1 MSSSSTSEP
10 PIRKICCIGA
20 GYVGGPTCS
29 VLALKCP
36 NVQVTVVDMN
46 EVRINQWNSA
56 KLPIYEPGLEEIVLE
71 CRGRNLFFSTNVVSS
86 IKEADLI
93 FISVNTPTKTFGLG
107 KGRAADLKYVE
118 SCARLIAEV
127 SDRSKIVVEKS
138 TVPVRAAASIINIL
152 KANTKPGVS
161 YQVLSNPE
169 FLAEGT
175 AVSDLTNPDR
185 VLIGGESSDEG
196 KKAISALSWIY
207 LHWVP
212 SEKIVTMNTW
222 SSELSKLAA
231 NAFLAQRISS
241 INAISA
247 VCEAT
252 GADVSEVAKAIGLD
266 SRLGPKFLQ
275 ASVGFG
281 GSCFQKDI
289 LNLVYISE
297 SLNLQDVAAYWQQ
310 VIDMNE
316 YQKSRFG
323 QRIVQAMFNTI
334 TDKHITMLGFAF
346 KKNTGDTRESPAI
359 YVAKH
364 LLEEGAHLHIY
375 DPKVE
380 DAQILMDL
388 SSTVEKGVTNTKVSI
403 HDDPYVAAKGTHALV
418 VCTEW
423 DEFIVISILVNI
435 FIVVVPELVVYDFYF
450 IFQTYDYQRMY
461 ESMLKPAF
469 VFDGRK
475 ILDHSA
481 LTKIGFHVETIG
493 KRQGQSFQGQN
504 WAGANGI

>member
-1 MSSSSTSEP
+1 MAANVPET

-36 NVQVTVVDMN
+36 DIQVTVVDRS
-46 EVRINQWNSA
+46 ELRINQWNSS
-56 KLPIYEPGLEEIVLE
+56 KLPIYEPGLDEIVQK
-71 CRGRNLFFSTNVVSS
+71 CRGRNLFFSTDMVPAL
-86 IKEADLI
+86 KEADLI

-107 KGRAADLKYVE
+107 KGRAADLKFVE
-118 SCARLIAEV
+118 SCARLIADVCE
-127 SDRSKIVVEKS
+127 RSKIVVEKS
-138 TVPVRAAASIINIL
+138 TVPVRAAASIVNIL

-175 AVSDLTNPDR
+175 AVNDLTNPDR
-185 VLIGGESSDEG
+185 VLIGGEISEDG
-196 KKAISALSWIY
+196 KRAIAALSWVY
-207 LHWVP
+207 QHWVP
-212 SEKIVTMNTW
+212 AEKIIHMNTW

-297 SLNLQDVAAYWQQ
+297 SLNLTSVAAYWQQ

-316 YQKSRFG
+316 YQKMRFG

-334 TDKHITMLGFAF
+334 TDKHITVLGFAF

-364 LLEEGAHLHIY
+364 LLEEGACLHIY

-380 DAQILMDL
+380 RAQILLDL
-388 SSTVEKGVTNTKVSI
+388 DQPDEKENSCVRI
-403 HDDPYVAAKGTHALV
+403 FDDPYEAAKGTHALV
-418 VCTEW
+418 ICTEW
-423 DEFIVISILVNI
+423 DQFI
-435 FIVVVPELVVYDFYF
+435 
-450 IFQTYDYQRMY
+450 TYDYQRMY
-461 ESMLKPAF
+461 DSMLKPAF
-469 VFDGRK
+469 AFDGRK
-475 ILDHSA
+475 ILDHAA

-493 KRQGQSFQGQN
+493 KRPGQRFQEQN
-504 WAGANGI
+504 WAGANGM

>member
-1 MSSSSTSEP
+1 MAANTVET

-36 NVQVTVVDMN
+36 SIQVTVVDRS
-46 EVRINQWNSA
+46 ELRINQWNSS
-56 KLPIYEPGLEEIVLE
+56 KLPIYEPGLEEIVQK
-71 CRGRNLFFSTNVVSS
+71 CRGKNLFFSTDMVPAL
-86 IKEADLI
+86 KEADLI

-107 KGRAADLKYVE
+107 KGRAADLKFVE

-127 SDRSKIVVEKS
+127 CERSKIVVEKS
-138 TVPVRAAASIINIL
+138 TVPVRAAASIVNIL

-175 AVSDLTNPDR
+175 AVNDLTNPDR
-185 VLIGGESSDEG
+185 VLIGGETSDDG
-196 KKAISALSWIY
+196 RRAIAALSSVY
-207 LHWVP
+207 QNWVP
-212 SEKIVTMNTW
+212 AEKIIHMNTW

-297 SLNLQDVAAYWQQ
+297 SLNLTSVAAYWQQ

-316 YQKSRFG
+316 YQKMRFG

-334 TDKHITMLGFAF
+334 TDKHITVLGFAF

-359 YVAKH
+359 YVSKH
-364 LLEEGAHLHIY
+364 LLEEGACLHIY

-380 DAQILMDL
+380 KAQILLDL
-388 SSTVEKGVTNTKVSI
+388 DQQDEKEASCVSI
-403 HDDPYVAAKGTHALV
+403 FDDPYEAAKGTHALV
-418 VCTEW
+418 ICTEW
-423 DEFIVISILVNI
+423 DQFI
-435 FIVVVPELVVYDFYF
+435 
-450 IFQTYDYQRMY
+450 TYDYQRMY
-461 ESMLKPAF
+461 DSMLKPAF

-475 ILDHSA
+475 ILDHAA

-493 KRQGQSFQGQN
+493 KRPGQSFQEQN

>member
-1 MSSSSTSEP
+1 MSENTSN
-10 PIRKICCIGA
+10 PIRRICCIGA

-29 VLALKCP
+29 VLAYKCP
-36 NVQVTVVDMN
+36 NIQVTVVDRS
-46 EVRINQWNSA
+46 ESRINQWNSP
-56 KLPIYEPGLEEIVLE
+56 KLPIYEPGLDKIVEE
-71 CRGRNLFFSTNVVSS
+71 CRGRNLFFSTDIVSGLKS
-86 IKEADLI
+86 ADLI
-93 FISVNTPTKTFGLG
+93 FISVNTPTKTFGHG
-107 KGRAADLKYVE
+107 KGRAADLKFVE

-127 SDRSKIVVEKS
+127 SDENKIVVEKS

-161 YQVLSNPE
+161 FQVLSNPE

-175 AVSDLTNPDR
+175 AIQDLMNPDR
-185 VLIGGESSDEG
+185 VLIGGESTDEG
-196 KKAISALSWIY
+196 KKAVAALTWIY
-207 LHWVP
+207 QHWVP
-212 SEKIVTMNTW
+212 EEKIVTMNTW

-252 GADVSEVAKAIGLD
+252 GADVSEVARAVGLD

-281 GSCFQKDI
+281 GSCFQKDL

-297 SLNLQDVAAYWQQ
+297 TLNLQNVADYWQQ

-323 QRIVQAMFNTI
+323 QRIVQIMFNTI
-334 TDKHITMLGFAF
+334 TDKHIAMLGFAF

-359 YVAKH
+359 YVARH

-380 DAQILMDL
+380 AAQILFDL
-388 SSTVEKGVTNTKVSI
+388 EQAEGENESGDNKSVVNI
-403 HDDPYVAAKGTHALV
+403 HSDPYEAAKGTHALV
-418 VCTEW
+418 ICTEW
-423 DEFIVISILVNI
+423 DEFK
-435 FIVVVPELVVYDFYF
+435 
-450 IFQTYDYQRMY
+450 TYDYQRMY
-461 ESMLKPAF
+461 DSMLKPAF

-475 ILDHSA
+475 ILDHSSLA
-481 LTKIGFHVETIG
+481 KIGFHVETIG
-493 KRQGQSFQGQN
+493 KRPVQSFQELN
-504 WAGANGI
+504 WGGANFM

>member
-1 MSSSSTSEP
+1 MAANTTAEA

-29 VLALKCP
+29 ILALKCP
-36 NVQVTVVDMN
+36 DIQVTVVDRN
-46 EVRINQWNSA
+46 ELRINQWNSE
-56 KLPIYEPGLEEIVLE
+56 KLPIFEPGLEEIVKQ
-71 CRGRNLFFSTNVVSS
+71 CRGKNLFFSTDMVPAL
-86 IKEADLI
+86 KEADLI

-107 KGRAADLKYVE
+107 KGRAADLKFVE

-127 SDRSKIVVEKS
+127 CDRSKIIVEKS
-138 TVPVRAAASIINIL
+138 TVPVRSAASIVNVL

-175 AVSDLTNPDR
+175 AVNDLTNPDR
-185 VLIGGESSDEG
+185 VLIGGEESDEG
-196 KKAISALSWIY
+196 RKAIDALSWVY
-207 LHWVP
+207 HHWVP
-212 SEKIVTMNTW
+212 AEKIIKMNTW

-275 ASVGFG
+275 ASVGWG

-297 SLNLQDVAAYWQQ
+297 SLNLTSVAAYWQQ

-334 TDKHITMLGFAF
+334 TDKHIAILGFAF

-364 LLEEGAHLHIY
+364 LLEEGACLHIF

-380 DAQILMDL
+380 RAQILLDL
-388 SSTVEKGVTNTKVSI
+388 DQSDEKTGVTI
-403 HDDPYVAAKGTHALV
+403 HEDPYEAAKGTHALV
-418 VCTEW
+418 ICTEW
-423 DEFIVISILVNI
+423 DQFS
-435 FIVVVPELVVYDFYF
+435 
-450 IFQTYDYQRMY
+450 TYDYQRMY
-461 ESMLKPAF
+461 DSMLKPAF

-475 ILDHSA
+475 ILNHSA
-481 LTKIGFHVETIG
+481 LSEIGFHVETIG
-493 KRQGQSFQGQN
+493 KRPGESFQAQN
-504 WAGANGI
+504 WGGANNV